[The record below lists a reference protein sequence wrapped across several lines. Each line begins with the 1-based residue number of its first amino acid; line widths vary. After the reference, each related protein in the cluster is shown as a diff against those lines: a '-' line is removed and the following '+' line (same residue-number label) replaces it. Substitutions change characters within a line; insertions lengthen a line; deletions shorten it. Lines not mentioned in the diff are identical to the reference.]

1 MMVKFLRY
9 LFFLFV
15 VYPVVHIILGLNV
28 RNRHLL
34 PTTGPAILAANHNS
48 HLDTAVLMALFPLHL
63 VSKVRP
69 VGATDYWF
77 SNPSIAWFSRN
88 IMGIIPI
95 DRERTEKGVDPLSPS
110 YEALAQ
116 GDILIFFPEGS
127 RGEPEQLADFKAGVT
142 LLAEKFPEAPVVPLF
157 MYGMGKAWPK
167 GTKLF
172 VPFFCHVVVGQPMH
186 WEGERLGFMRRFK
199 AQMRQL
205 AAASNFPLWQ

>member
-1 MMVKFLRY
+1 MIKILRT
-9 LFFLFV
+9 LFFILV
-15 VYPVVHIILGLNV
+15 VYPIVHILLGLNV

-34 PTTGPAILAANHNS
+34 PTHGPAILAANHNS
-48 HLDTAVLMALFPLHL
+48 HLDTGVLMALFPLRM

-69 VGATDYWF
+69 VGATDYWYRNRWI
-77 SNPSIAWFSRN
+77 SWFSRN

-95 DRERTEKGVDPLSPS
+95 DRERTDKDADPLEAS
-110 YEALAQ
+110 YAALAQ

-127 RGEPEQLADFKAGVT
+127 RGEPEQLSDFKAGVT
-142 LLAEKFPEAPVVPLF
+142 LLAERFPEAPVVPLF

-167 GTKLF
+167 GTMLF
-172 VPFFCHVVVGQPMH
+172 VPFFCHVIVGQAMH

-205 AAASNFPLWQ
+205 VAGANFPAWQ